1 MIFYRFRIAVKK
13 ELKLLLHDRAG
24 MALMFIMPILL
35 VYVIT
40 IIQDSAFKI
49 VNENKISILVV
60 NNDSGNEGE
69 RLIDLMNEAKI
80 FDLYTM
86 KGLEEGKISQT
97 LIDKNYL
104 SALLIPVDFSS
115 SLIQK
120 SDLLSTTMLGEL
132 GMETD
137 NSIPELR
144 MPDMNFYHDPA
155 LQENYCASIVNVV
168 NSLIKTMEGEILIR
182 QICKS
187 LDVQAVEEDLNMIIS
202 QNNLALTRIPATL
215 TGEILL
221 PNSTQ
226 HNVPAWTI
234 FAMFFMVVS
243 LGNNIVRERVNG
255 AFIRLQTMPTS
266 LTLVLGAKLFV
277 YFFAAVFQVAL
288 IFTLAKLTFPSI
300 GLPPLTLPENHFSL
314 VVVVAFCSLSAV
326 SYATLVGMFAKTPEQ
341 ANGFGAVSIVI
352 LASIGGIWVPSFV
365 MPDYLQTLSYFSPLY
380 WCLEGFYTLFLRG
393 GDLNFL
399 TPILLGL
406 TAFISVC
413 FTAVYFRLKA
423 EKMI

>member
-1 MIFYRFRIAVKK
+1 M
-13 ELKLLLHDRAG
+13 KLLLHDRAG

-60 NNDSGNEGE
+60 NNDKGSEGD

-86 KGLEEGKISQT
+86 KGLEEGKIAQT

-104 SALLIPVDFSS
+104 SGLLIPVDFSA

-132 GMETD
+132 GMEMEESPTAL
-137 NSIPELR
+137 N

-182 QICKS
+182 QICQS
-187 LDVQAVEEDLNMIIS
+187 LEVQDVEDELNQIIAS
-202 QNNLALTRIPATL
+202 NSLSLNRIPATL
-215 TGEILL
+215 TGETLL

-243 LGNNIVRERVNG
+243 LE
-255 AFIRLQTMPTS
+255 TTS
-266 LTLVLGAKLFV
+266 
-277 YFFAAVFQVAL
+277 
-288 IFTLAKLTFPSI
+288 
-300 GLPPLTLPENHFSL
+300 
-314 VVVVAFCSLSAV
+314 
-326 SYATLVGMFAKTPEQ
+326 
-341 ANGFGAVSIVI
+341 
-352 LASIGGIWVPSFV
+352 
-365 MPDYLQTLSYFSPLY
+365 
-380 WCLEGFYTLFLRG
+380 
-393 GDLNFL
+393 
-399 TPILLGL
+399 
-406 TAFISVC
+406 
-413 FTAVYFRLKA
+413 
-423 EKMI
+423 